1 MLDQLKR
8 FQKPHAPRRRNS
20 LILRGWQWR
29 VKAFQ
34 KQMIFTEED

>member
-1 MLDQLKR
+1 MLDQLR
-8 FQKPHAPRRRNS
+8 FQKPHASHRCNS

-34 KQMIFTEED
+34 KQMIFKEED